1 MVQVVLVATSCV
13 TVLLW
18 RALYE
23 LFQGLLLLLDALL
36 FNGLVPFLFARTFL
50 VYHPINMH
58 CHENCEKQAIYLL
71 TFIPRRMS
79 RLWLVLPMHQ
89 LLNNELVPNGVG
101 LVD

>member
-36 FNGLVPFLFARTFL
+36 FNGLVPFLSARTFL

-58 CHENCEKQAIYLL
+58 CHENCEKQAILFTY
-71 TFIPRRMS
+71 FYSSANVAVMAGSSDASAIK
-79 RLWLVLPMHQ
+79 
-89 LLNNELVPNGVG
+89 
-101 LVD
+101 